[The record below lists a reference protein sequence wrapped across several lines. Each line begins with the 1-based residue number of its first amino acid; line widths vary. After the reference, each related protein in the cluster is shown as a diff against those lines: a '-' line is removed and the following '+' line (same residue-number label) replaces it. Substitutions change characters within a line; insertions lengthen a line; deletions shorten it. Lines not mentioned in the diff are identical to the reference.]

1 MAVII
6 VNQANLQ
13 ICEIIFRY
21 LYRIGAAL
29 PPHMGHAR
37 LVVSKMLLLLR
48 KCWSVN
54 ATLYSNATQFFRIR
68 KY

>member
-37 LVVSKMLLLLR
+37 LVVGQPSE
-48 KCWSVN
+48 VVG
-54 ATLYSNATQFFRIR
+54 
-68 KY
+68 

>member
-1 MAVII
+1 MMAVII

-37 LVVSKMLLLLR
+37 LVVGQPSEVVGWFNKF
-48 KCWSVN
+48 K
-54 ATLYSNATQFFRIR
+54 T
-68 KY
+68 